1 MCNPLAEKEK
11 YMDKWIAT
19 EIRKLKIPLYI
30 LIFILGVAW
39 LTALTLTRDQL
50 GDVNNDGIINVQ
62 DIIRVLNIILEY
74 EPEPTEYELWAGDV
88 NVDDQIGI
96 QDIIIIIDQI
106 LHTYDCPDWYRPCAD
121 DLSQCCQDTTEQFT
135 SIVIDTIGIYPST
148 LLDVSIV
155 SENEIYAVYR
165 ISTDNTTYNT
175 AKWNGDEWE
184 LLNIYGPSQV
194 WSIFT
199 FSTDDIWAGV
209 NRPLHFNGNE
219 WIGFLPEDGWE
230 DDWNFEGVIS
240 CIWGSSSD
248 DIYFI
253 GDNGSIAHYD
263 GETFEFTPWDTDI
276 EMRDIAGTPD
286 GEYVFVSGWNWDWP
300 GSSLVLELQNGKW
313 HEIYYSE
320 GALPSDSTYG
330 LAGAISVF
338 GDTLYVSTLSGLW
351 KYNFVNYATDFI
363 PVEDMNYHQSTFRGI
378 DVQSPIDILIFPG
391 IPSYVHFNGSTWDV
405 NDDVIQ
411 YFGEGAA
418 WTLGG
423 EMKGDMFVS
432 VGYCCG
438 ASQAVIVRGFR

>member
-1 MCNPLAEKEK
+1 MNRLLH
-11 YMDKWIAT
+11 IA
-19 EIRKLKIPLYI
+19 I
-30 LIFILGVAW
+30 LV
-39 LTALTLTRDQL
+39 LTLLIPNSRDQL

-155 SENEIYAVYR
+155 SENEIYAVHR

-184 LLNIYGPSQV
+184 LLNIYGPSEV

-253 GDNGSIAHYD
+253 GNNGSIAHYD

-276 EMRDIAGTPD
+276 ELVDIHGTPD
-286 GEYVFVSGWNWDWP
+286 GEHVFIAGWEWDWP

-313 HEIYYSE
+313 HQIYYSE
-320 GALPSDSTYG
+320 FALPSEGNYG
-330 LAGAISVF
+330 IVSAVAVF
-338 GDTLYVSTLSGLW
+338 GDTLYASTYSGIL
-351 KYNFVNYATDFI
+351 KYNYIDGTTSLA
-363 PVEDMNYHQSTFRGI
+363 PSTSYEEYQGVFR
-378 DVQSPIDILIFPG
+378 DLVVQSPIDILIFPG